1 MNPRLRR
8 TALRAYERFLR
19 TIPLTHYRSEL
30 LTIKTVEQ
38 DLPPLAQSPSIY
50 L

>member
-1 MNPRLRR
+1 MNSRLRR